1 MATAT
6 ASASAS
12 AVETVETLLRAK
24 KLDVT
29 LTSARPWSRDEREA
43 RLAPTGW
50 LSVDAALGGGFPR
63 GECSE
68 IAGAASSGRTSMLCA
83 LMAAAA
89 ARGEVMALV
98 DTLDCF
104 DPVSAAAMGVDLS
117 RLLWV
122 RGTMLPSSGA
132 SQSSSSSH
140 LRGRAREGAAPASG
154 IKASA
159 SSAAM
164 RSRANAGANAD
175 ERASGAG
182 RRSAVDRHGVEH
194 EGHRLGRASGRAA
207 PDDLLARM
215 LDRAIKSFGLVLQ
228 SGGFGVV
235 ALDLGDVPMR
245 AVKRLPFTTWLR
257 AQRLIEGRDTVGVVI
272 AREPIARSARGV
284 TVRLTGD
291 GSSAPTWS
299 GAGDRGR
306 LFTGFT
312 LRPQVASAHRLGRDG
327 PLR

>member
-1 MATAT
+1 MALT
-6 ASASAS
+6 ASTARES

-24 KLDVT
+24 KLDGT
-29 LTSARPWSRDEREA
+29 LTSARPWTRDEREA
-43 RLAPTGW
+43 RLAPSGW
-50 LSVDAALGGGFPR
+50 RSIDAALGGGFPR

-68 IAGAASSGRTSMLCA
+68 IAGPASSGRTSVLCA

-89 ARGEVMALV
+89 ERGEVMALI

-104 DPVSAAAMGVDLS
+104 DPVSAAAMGLDLS

-122 RGTMLPSSGA
+122 RGTAMPSSADVRAAAGERKIA
-132 SQSSSSSH
+132 A
-140 LRGRAREGAAPASG
+140 RGRVVERERTAARG
-154 IKASA
+154 SA
-159 SSAAM
+159 
-164 RSRANAGANAD
+164 
-175 ERASGAG
+175 ER
-182 RRSAVDRHGVEH
+182 RTVVERNGVEQD
-194 EGHRLGRASGRAA
+194 GHRLARASGRAA
-207 PDDLLARM
+207 PDDPLARV

-235 ALDLGDVPMR
+235 ALDLADVPMR

-257 AQRLIEGRDTVGVVI
+257 AQRLIEGRDTVGIVI
-272 AREPIARSARGV
+272 AQEPIARSARGV

-299 GAGDRGR
+299 GAGDRSR

-312 LRPQVASAHRLGRDG
+312 LHPQVASAHRLGRDG

>member
-1 MATAT
+1 MAT
-6 ASASAS
+6 SASTAS

-43 RLAPTGW
+43 RLAPSGW
-50 LSVDAALGGGFPR
+50 PSVDAALGGGFPR

-68 IAGAASSGRTSMLCA
+68 IAGPASSGRTSVVCA

-98 DTLDCF
+98 DTLDRF
-104 DPVSAAAMGVDLS
+104 DPVSAVAMGVDLS

-122 RGTMLPSSGA
+122 RGTAIPT
-132 SQSSSSSH
+132 
-140 LRGRAREGAAPASG
+140 PV
-154 IKASA
+154 ASA
-159 SSAAM
+159 SSSRGSRARDSRVHGSEGGELQPGPTKS
-164 RSRANAGANAD
+164 RSRGVSHLGGRSGNGAARPHKMKEAPLLGGGGQWGD
-175 ERASGAG
+175 GEVLER
-182 RRSAVDRHGVEH
+182 V
-194 EGHRLGRASGRAA
+194 
-207 PDDLLARM
+207 

-235 ALDLGDVPMR
+235 ALDLADVPMR

-257 AQRLIEGRDTVGVVI
+257 AQRLIEGRDTVGIVI
-272 AREPIARSARGV
+272 AQEPIARSARGV

-299 GAGDRGR
+299 GAGDRSR

-312 LRPQVASAHRLGRDG
+312 LRPQVGSAHRLGRDG

>member
-1 MATAT
+1 MAM
-6 ASASAS
+6 AS

-68 IAGAASSGRTSMLCA
+68 IAGPASSGRTSMLCA

-89 ARGEVMALV
+89 ARDEVMALI

-122 RGTMLPSSGA
+122 RGTSIASPSS
-132 SQSSSSSH
+132 
-140 LRGRAREGAAPASG
+140 ARASG
-154 IKASA
+154 NVPSA
-159 SSAAM
+159 SAAM
-164 RSRANAGANAD
+164 RRSAV

-182 RRSAVDRHGVEH
+182 RGSVVDRHGVEH
-194 EGHRLGRASGRAA
+194 EVRRLGRASARVSGRAA
-207 PDDLLARM
+207 PDDLLARV

-235 ALDLGDVPMR
+235 ALDLADVPMR

-257 AQRLIEGRDTVGVVI
+257 AQRLIEGRDTVGIVI

-291 GSSAPTWS
+291 GASAPTWS
-299 GAGDRGR
+299 GAGDRCR

-327 PLR
+327 PVRDGPVR

>member
-1 MATAT
+1 MAIASS
-6 ASASAS
+6 ASAVAS

-50 LSVDAALGGGFPR
+50 PSVDAALGGGFPR

-68 IAGAASSGRTSMLCA
+68 IAGPASSGRTSVLCT

-89 ARGEVMALV
+89 ERGEVMALV

-122 RGTMLPSSGA
+122 RGTMLPSKSVEPEGRRVVGA
-132 SQSSSSSH
+132 S
-140 LRGRAREGAAPASG
+140 
-154 IKASA
+154 
-159 SSAAM
+159 
-164 RSRANAGANAD
+164 SRAK
-175 ERASGAG
+175 
-182 RRSAVDRHGVEH
+182 
-194 EGHRLGRASGRAA
+194 
-207 PDDLLARM
+207 PDDLLARV

-235 ALDLGDVPMR
+235 ALDLADVPMR

-257 AQRLIEGRDTVGVVI
+257 AQRLIEGRDTVGIVI
-272 AREPIARSARGV
+272 AQEPIARSARGV

-299 GAGDRGR
+299 GAGDRSR

-312 LRPQVASAHRLGRDG
+312 LRPRVASAHRLGRDG

>member
-1 MATAT
+1 MATT
-6 ASASAS
+6 ALTR
-12 AVETVETLLRAK
+12 VETVEALLRAK

-50 LSVDAALGGGFPR
+50 PSVDAALGGGFPR

-68 IAGAASSGRTSMLCA
+68 IAGPASSGRTSVLCA
-83 LMAAAA
+83 LMAAAG

-104 DPVSAAAMGVDLS
+104 DPVSAAAVGLDLS

-122 RGTMLPSSGA
+122 RGTMIPTGRA
-132 SQSSSSSH
+132 EPE
-140 LRGRAREGAAPASG
+140 RGRVAN
-154 IKASA
+154 A
-159 SSAAM
+159 SS
-164 RSRANAGANAD
+164 
-175 ERASGAG
+175 
-182 RRSAVDRHGVEH
+182 
-194 EGHRLGRASGRAA
+194 RAA
-207 PDDLLARM
+207 PGDVLARV

-245 AVKRLPFTTWLR
+245 AVRRLPFTTWLR
-257 AQRLIEGRDTVGVVI
+257 AQRLIEGRDTVGIII

-284 TVRLTGD
+284 TMRLMGE

-299 GAGDRGR
+299 GAGDRSR

-312 LRPQVASAHRLGRDG
+312 LHPTVASAHRLGRDG

>member
-1 MATAT
+1 MATTALTALAAST
-6 ASASAS
+6 ASTAS
-12 AVETVETLLRAK
+12 AVETVEALLRAK

-50 LSVDAALGGGFPR
+50 PSVDAALGGGFPR

-68 IAGAASSGRTSMLCA
+68 IAGPASSGRTSVLCA

-89 ARGEVMALV
+89 ARDEVMALV
-98 DTLDCF
+98 DTLDGF

-122 RGTMLPSSGA
+122 RGTMIPA
-132 SQSSSSSH
+132 SPVS
-140 LRGRAREGAAPASG
+140 RARISSKRGAERRDAESRDAERR
-154 IKASA
+154 KA
-159 SSAAM
+159 
-164 RSRANAGANAD
+164 
-175 ERASGAG
+175 EQEG
-182 RRSAVDRHGVEH
+182 RRVVSVS
-194 EGHRLGRASGRAA
+194 GRSGRAG
-207 PDDLLARM
+207 PDDLLARV

-235 ALDLGDVPMR
+235 ALDLADVPMR

-257 AQRLIEGRDTVGVVI
+257 AQRLIEGRDTVGIVI

-299 GAGDRGR
+299 GAGDRSR

>member
-1 MATAT
+1 MGT
-6 ASASAS
+6 AS

-50 LSVDAALGGGFPR
+50 SAVDAALGGGFPR

-68 IAGAASSGRTSMLCA
+68 IAGPASSGRTSVLCA

-89 ARGEVMALV
+89 ARGEVMALI

-104 DPVSAAAMGVDLS
+104 DPVSAAAMGMDLS

-122 RGTMLPSSGA
+122 RGTTIPSPAAGERRSVA
-132 SQSSSSSH
+132 
-140 LRGRAREGAAPASG
+140 RGSAAARESVA
-154 IKASA
+154 
-159 SSAAM
+159 
-164 RSRANAGANAD
+164 
-175 ERASGAG
+175 ERTTVE
-182 RRSAVDRHGVEH
+182 RRSVERRTAVDRNGVEQ
-194 EGHRLGRASGRAA
+194 EGHRLARASGRAR
-207 PDDLLARM
+207 PDDLLTRVI
-215 LDRAIKSFGLVLQ
+215 DRAIKSFGLVLQ

-235 ALDLGDVPMR
+235 ALDLADVPMR

-257 AQRLIEGRDTVGVVI
+257 AQRLIEGRDTVGIVI

-312 LRPQVASAHRLGRDG
+312 LHPRVASAHRLGRDG

>member
-1 MATAT
+1 MATT
-6 ASASAS
+6 AVTR
-12 AVETVETLLRAK
+12 VETVEALLRAK
-24 KLDVT
+24 KLDGT

-43 RLAPTGW
+43 GLAPTGW

-68 IAGAASSGRTSMLCA
+68 IAGPASSGRTSVLCA
-83 LMAAAA
+83 LMAAAG

-122 RGTMLPSSGA
+122 RGTMIPTS
-132 SQSSSSSH
+132 
-140 LRGRAREGAAPASG
+140 
-154 IKASA
+154 
-159 SSAAM
+159 
-164 RSRANAGANAD
+164 
-175 ERASGAG
+175 ASGAT
-182 RRSAVDRHGVEH
+182 RSS
-194 EGHRLGRASGRAA
+194 RAASSSRATSPSRVANSSRAA
-207 PDDLLARM
+207 PGGDLLARVI
-215 LDRAIKSFGLVLQ
+215 DRAIKSFGLVLQ

-245 AVKRLPFTTWLR
+245 AVRRLPFTTWLR
-257 AQRLIEGRDTVGVVI
+257 AQRLIEGRDTVGIVI

-284 TVRLTGD
+284 TMRLTGE
-291 GSSAPTWS
+291 GSSAPAWS

-312 LRPQVASAHRLGRDG
+312 LHPTVASAHRLGRDG

>member
-1 MATAT
+1 MVIAA
-6 ASASAS
+6 ASV
-12 AVETVETLLRAK
+12 VETVETLLRAK

-68 IAGAASSGRTSMLCA
+68 IAGPASSGRTSVLCA

-89 ARGEVMALV
+89 ARGEVMALI

-104 DPVSAAAMGVDLS
+104 DPVSAASMGMDLS

-122 RGTMLPSSGA
+122 RGTTLPTCA
-132 SQSSSSSH
+132 
-140 LRGRAREGAAPASG
+140 AEREGVP
-154 IKASA
+154 
-159 SSAAM
+159 
-164 RSRANAGANAD
+164 RNAVARG
-175 ERASGAG
+175 SVAG
-182 RRSAVDRHGVEH
+182 RTSAGRTSAERRSHERRSVVDRNGVEH
-194 EGHRLGRASGRAA
+194 EGHRLARASGRAGT
-207 PDDLLARM
+207 DDLLTRV

-235 ALDLGDVPMR
+235 ALDLADVPMR

-257 AQRLIEGRDTVGVVI
+257 AQRLIEGRDTVGIVI

-299 GAGDRGR
+299 GAGDRSR

-312 LRPQVASAHRLGRDG
+312 LHPQVASAHRLGRDG

>member
-1 MATAT
+1 VT
-6 ASASAS
+6 ASELGLIGAVCHGMIGEQKANIEMAITAS

-50 LSVDAALGGGFPR
+50 PSVDASLGGGFPR

-68 IAGAASSGRTSMLCA
+68 IAGPASSGRTSVLCA

-98 DTLDCF
+98 DTLDRF
-104 DPVSAAAMGVDLS
+104 DPVSAAAMGMDLS

-122 RGTMLPSSGA
+122 RGTMLPA
-132 SQSSSSSH
+132 
-140 LRGRAREGAAPASG
+140 LPASPVSHAR
-154 IKASA
+154 I
-159 SSAAM
+159 SSK
-164 RSRANAGANAD
+164 RGT
-175 ERASGAG
+175 E
-182 RRSAVDRHGVEH
+182 RRSG
-194 EGHRLGRASGRAA
+194 
-207 PDDLLARM
+207 PDDLLARV

-235 ALDLGDVPMR
+235 ALDLADVPMR

-257 AQRLIEGRDTVGVVI
+257 AQRLIEGRDTVGIVI

-299 GAGDRGR
+299 GAGDRSR

-312 LRPQVASAHRLGRDG
+312 LRPRVASAHRLGRDG
-327 PLR
+327 PPR

>member
-1 MATAT
+1 MA
-6 ASASAS
+6 ASRARAS

-24 KLDVT
+24 KLDGT
-29 LTSARPWSRDEREA
+29 LMSARPWTRDEREA

-50 LSVDAALGGGFPR
+50 SSIDAALGGGFPR

-68 IAGAASSGRTSMLCA
+68 IAGPASSGRTSALCA

-89 ARGEVMALV
+89 ARGEVMALI
-98 DTLDCF
+98 DTVDCF
-104 DPVSAAAMGVDLS
+104 DPVSAAAMGLDLS

-122 RGTMLPSSGA
+122 RGTALPSSPD
-132 SQSSSSSH
+132 
-140 LRGRAREGAAPASG
+140 L
-154 IKASA
+154 
-159 SSAAM
+159 
-164 RSRANAGANAD
+164 RANA
-175 ERASGAG
+175 AG
-182 RRSAVDRHGVEH
+182 TR
-194 EGHRLGRASGRAA
+194 RAA
-207 PDDLLARM
+207 QDDPLARV

-235 ALDLGDVPMR
+235 ALDLADVPMR

-257 AQRLIEGRDTVGVVI
+257 AQRLIEGRDTVGIVI
-272 AREPIARSARGV
+272 AQEPIARSARGV

-299 GAGDRGR
+299 GAGDRSR

-312 LRPQVASAHRLGRDG
+312 LHPQVASAHRLGRDG
-327 PLR
+327 LMR

>member
-1 MATAT
+1 M
-6 ASASAS
+6 
-12 AVETVETLLRAK
+12 VEMLLRAK

-50 LSVDAALGGGFPR
+50 PSVDAALGGGFPR

-68 IAGAASSGRTSMLCA
+68 IAGPASSGRTSVLCA

-104 DPVSAAAMGVDLS
+104 DPVSAAAMGMDLS

-122 RGTMLPSSGA
+122 RGTAIPVPLARHRREVRGA
-132 SQSSSSSH
+132 GARLASAWF
-140 LRGRAREGAAPASG
+140 RGRGTAAW
-154 IKASA
+154 
-159 SSAAM
+159 
-164 RSRANAGANAD
+164 AD
-175 ERASGAG
+175 EVVVSRCVASRRPFGEWG
-182 RRSAVDRHGVEH
+182 RQAPQDERGPL
-194 EGHRLGRASGRAA
+194 LGGGGQWGDGEVLERV
-207 PDDLLARM
+207 

-235 ALDLGDVPMR
+235 ALDLADVPMR

-257 AQRLIEGRDTVGVVI
+257 AQRLIEGRDTVGIVI

-284 TVRLTGD
+284 TVRLD
-291 GSSAPTWS
+291 RRRVV
-299 GAGDRGR
+299 GAHLEWRR
-306 LFTGFT
+306 
-312 LRPQVASAHRLGRDG
+312 RPQPSVHRLHPASAGRFRASHR
-327 PLR
+327 P

>member
-1 MATAT
+1 MAP
-6 ASASAS
+6 AS

-43 RLAPTGW
+43 RLAPAGW
-50 LSVDAALGGGFPR
+50 PSVDGALGGGFPR

-68 IAGAASSGRTSMLCA
+68 IAGPASSGRTSMLCA
-83 LMAAAA
+83 LMAAAG

-98 DTLDCF
+98 DTLDRF

-122 RGTMLPSSGA
+122 RGTAMPA
-132 SQSSSSSH
+132 KT
-140 LRGRAREGAAPASG
+140 PASAPTNART
-154 IKASA
+154 KAPSA
-159 SSAAM
+159 
-164 RSRANAGANAD
+164 RAGA
-175 ERASGAG
+175 
-182 RRSAVDRHGVEH
+182 
-194 EGHRLGRASGRAA
+194 
-207 PDDLLARM
+207 DDLLARV

-235 ALDLGDVPMR
+235 ALDLADVPMR

-272 AREPIARSARGV
+272 AQEPIARSARGV
-284 TVRLTGD
+284 TVRLTGG

-306 LFTGFT
+306 LFSGFT

-327 PLR
+327 PRR

>member
-1 MATAT
+1 MAT
-6 ASASAS
+6 SASTAS
-12 AVETVETLLRAK
+12 AVETVEALLRAK

-29 LTSARPWSRDEREA
+29 LTSARPWTRDEREA

-50 LSVDAALGGGFPR
+50 PSVDAALGGGFPR

-68 IAGAASSGRTSMLCA
+68 IAGPASSGRTSMLCA

-98 DTLDCF
+98 DTLDRF
-104 DPVSAAAMGVDLS
+104 DPVSAAAMGMDLS

-122 RGTMLPSSGA
+122 RGTMIPANPVSHARGA
-132 SQSSSSSH
+132 ERRTAEQGIR
-140 LRGRAREGAAPASG
+140 LTRAASFTT
-154 IKASA
+154 
-159 SSAAM
+159 SAA
-164 RSRANAGANAD
+164 AGRGD
-175 ERASGAG
+175 AG
-182 RRSAVDRHGVEH
+182 RRKAEQ
-194 EGHRLGRASGRAA
+194 EGRRVVSASGRAGA
-207 PDDLLARM
+207 DDLLVRV

-235 ALDLGDVPMR
+235 ALDLADVPMR

-257 AQRLIEGRDTVGVVI
+257 VQRLIEGRDTVGIVI
-272 AREPIARSARGV
+272 AQEPIARSARGV

-299 GAGDRGR
+299 GAGDRSR

-312 LRPQVASAHRLGRDG
+312 LRPRVASAHRLGRDG
-327 PLR
+327 PPR

>member
-1 MATAT
+1 MAIT
-6 ASASAS
+6 AS

-29 LTSARPWSRDEREA
+29 LMSARPWSRDEREA
-43 RLAPTGW
+43 RLAPSGW
-50 LSVDAALGGGFPR
+50 PSVDAVLGGGFPR

-68 IAGAASSGRTSMLCA
+68 IAGPASSGRTSVLCA

-98 DTLDCF
+98 DTLDRF

-117 RLLWV
+117 RLLWI
-122 RGTMLPSSGA
+122 RGTTM
-132 SQSSSSSH
+132 
-140 LRGRAREGAAPASG
+140 PA
-154 IKASA
+154 
-159 SSAAM
+159 
-164 RSRANAGANAD
+164 
-175 ERASGAG
+175 
-182 RRSAVDRHGVEH
+182 
-194 EGHRLGRASGRAA
+194 GRAA
-207 PDDLLARM
+207 DDLLARV

-235 ALDLGDVPMR
+235 ALDLADVPMR

-257 AQRLIEGRDTVGVVI
+257 AQRLIEGRDTVGIVI
-272 AREPIARSARGV
+272 AREPVARSARGV

-306 LFTGFT
+306 LFSGFT
-312 LRPQVASAHRLGRDG
+312 LRPRVASAHRLGG
-327 PLR
+327 